1 MKIKIIMIGKTHKNF
16 LIEGEDEYSKRL
28 KKYISVQKIEIP
40 DIKNAKS
47 LSQSEIKKKEG
58 DLILQKIDMGDL
70 VVLLDEKGKEFTSL
84 NFSKWIQ
91 DKMNHS
97 VKSLVFI
104 IGGAYGFSDEVY
116 QRASEKIALS
126 KMTFS
131 HQMIRMIFLEQVYRA
146 FSILNN
152 EPYHHE

>member
-1 MKIKIIMIGKTHKNF
+1 MIGKTHKNF

-28 KKYISVQKIEIP
+28 KKYISIQKIEIP

-70 VVLLDEKGKEFTSL
+70 IVLLDEKGKEFTSL